1 MIHNI
6 KHKGLNKLVKEGK
19 KDLLPPD
26 QIRKIT
32 IILRS
37 LNAANKIEDLNLPG
51 YRLHKL
57 KGKLNDCY
65 SITVSANYRI
75 IFKFIDGNIY
85 DVDYVDYH

>member
-19 KDLLPPD
+19 KDLLPSD

-57 KGKLNDCY
+57 KGNLNDCY
-65 SITVSANYRI
+65 SITVTANYRI

-85 DVDYVDYH
+85 DIDYVDYH